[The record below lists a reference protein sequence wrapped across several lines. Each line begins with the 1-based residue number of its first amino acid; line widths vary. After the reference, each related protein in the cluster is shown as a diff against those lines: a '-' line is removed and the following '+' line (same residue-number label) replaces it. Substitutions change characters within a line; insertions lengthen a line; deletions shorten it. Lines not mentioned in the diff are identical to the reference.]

1 MLHVYIVVSH
11 CITHIALYF
20 YLFKGLNMMETIS
33 NRLVITLTSKNVVII
48 TVCIGFGVLLLSA
61 LHSSHSSSFSATSG
75 TYNLQTQSM
84 PSKSL
89 FHHPHIPKHSNI
101 DKGEQ
106 RFPQAII
113 IGVKKGGTRALIDML
128 KSHPQI
134 VSPKGEIHF
143 FDRDEMFRKGISW
156 YIGRMPYSTTDQI
169 TIEKSPSY
177 FITPDVPKRI
187 FHLAP
192 SVKLLLI
199 VRNPIERAIS
209 DYSQLFSPGRRSRN
223 LTFDDFVIHNHH
235 VDDNV
240 SVIKVSTYAIHM
252 VRWLRYFPLQQIHVV
267 NGDALI
273 LDPAPE
279 IIRVQEFLGVSS
291 FFQNNM
297 FYFNYTKGFY
307 CWNKV
312 MENGYMHQNCLG
324 SGKGRPHPDISKTTQ
339 ELLKQYFAS
348 HNERFFELVE
358 KRFDWNN

>member
-1 MLHVYIVVSH
+1 
-11 CITHIALYF
+11 
-20 YLFKGLNMMETIS
+20 METIP
-33 NRLVITLTSKNVVII
+33 NRIAFTLTSKNVVII
-48 TVCIGFGVLLLSA
+48 TLFIGLGLLLLSN
-61 LHSSHSSSFSATSG
+61 LHSSHLPSFSATSG
-75 TYNLQTQSM
+75 TSIYTNLQALRT
-84 PSKSL
+84 PNKYL
-89 FHHPHIPKHSNI
+89 FSTNNIPHNPHTIGHVSNVGMLG
-101 DKGEQ
+101 KQ

-113 IGVKKGGTRALIDML
+113 IGVKKSGTRALIDML

-134 VSPKGEIHF
+134 ISPKGEIHF
-143 FDRDEMFRKGISW
+143 FDRDETFRKGVSW
-156 YIGRMPYSTTDQI
+156 YIGRMPYSTIDQL

-187 FHLAP
+187 FHLSP
-192 SVKLLLI
+192 NVKLLLI

-209 DYSQLFSPGRRSRN
+209 DYSQLFNPGRKSRN

-235 VDDNV
+235 VDNTV
-240 SVIKVSTYAIHM
+240 SVIKVSTYDIHM
-252 VRWLRYFPLQQIHVV
+252 ARWLRYFPLQQIHVV

-279 IIRVQEFLGVSS
+279 IIKVQDFLGVSS
-291 FFQNNM
+291 FFQKNM

-312 MENGYMHQNCLG
+312 TENGYTHQNCLG
-324 SGKGRPHPDISKTTQ
+324 SGKGRPHPDISKTTK

-358 KRFDWNN
+358 KSFDWNN

>member
-1 MLHVYIVVSH
+1 
-11 CITHIALYF
+11 
-20 YLFKGLNMMETIS
+20 METIP
-33 NRLVITLTSKNVVII
+33 NRMVITLTSKNVVII
-48 TVCIGFGVLLLSA
+48 TVCIGFGMLLLNS
-61 LHSSHSSSFSATSG
+61 LHSSSFSATSG
-75 TYNLQTQSM
+75 TYLNTNLQTQII
-84 PSKSL
+84 PNKSL
-89 FHHPHIPKHSNI
+89 FNTPHHSHIPKHIKGDI

-143 FDRDEMFRKGISW
+143 FDRDEMFKKGISW

-177 FITPDVPKRI
+177 FITPDAPKRI

-209 DYSQLFSPGRRSRN
+209 DYSQLFAPNRRSRN
-223 LTFDDFVIHNHH
+223 LTFDDFVIHSHH
-235 VDDNV
+235 VDNTV
-240 SVIKVSTYAIHM
+240 SVIRVSTYAIHM
-252 VRWLRYFPLQQIHVV
+252 VRWLRYFPLQQIHIV

-279 IIRVQEFLGVSS
+279 IIRVQEFLGIRN
-291 FFQNNM
+291 FFQKNM

-312 MENGYMHQNCLG
+312 LENGYTHQTCLG
-324 SGKGRPHPDISKTTQ
+324 SGKGRSHPDISKTTQ

-348 HNERFFELVE
+348 HNERFFELVD
-358 KRFDWNN
+358 KRFDWND